1 MTPPP
6 SVAVVA
12 DDLTSAGDGAAP
24 FHLAGLPA
32 RISLGAAD
40 PAPAGAVTA
49 VDCDTRTR
57 TAAAAA
63 DRTAQATRRLAA
75 ADVLVKTV
83 DSTVRGHL
91 AAEISAALAAGGRTT
106 AVIAPAFPAEGRSTV
121 GGVQH
126 LAGVPVHRTAFARD
140 PGHPVRDADLT
151 RLVPGAVLAEGP
163 ARLAELAG
171 RTRYVVADAGSDR
184 DLDEIVAAVAR
195 PRQVLWVGSPGLAE
209 ALARRLAPDREPER
223 TWPARRLPRGSRV
236 LTVVGSLHPVSR
248 GQAGRLGALNAG
260 AMVPVTA
267 DHAAERVERQLA
279 DHGTALLHGPPDRTA
294 EGPVPEALAA
304 VVTRLAGRRA
314 FDALVLTGGETARAV
329 LDALAVSHV
338 RLAGQPE
345 PGVPLGVVES
355 PWRFP
360 VALKAGGF
368 GDLDTLVRLND
379 LLTTSPLTED
389 PCAPWPSPWATRP
402 ASDRRSPSN
411 SSPTRGA
418 TPPS

>member
-1 MTPPP
+1 MTPLP

-32 RISLGAAD
+32 RISLGAPD

-63 DRTAQATRRLAA
+63 DRVAQAARRLAA

-91 AAEISAALAAGGRTT
+91 AVEIGAALAGGGRAT

-151 RLVPGAVLAEGP
+151 RLVPGAVLADGP
-163 ARLAELAG
+163 AHLAELVGHA
-171 RTRYVVADAGSDR
+171 RYVVADAGGDR

-209 ALARRLAPDREPER
+209 ALARRLAPAQKPEQ
-223 TWPARRLPRGSRV
+223 TPPPRLPRRARV
-236 LTVVGSLHPVSR
+236 LTVVGSLHPASR
-248 GQAGRLGALNAG
+248 GQADRLGALNTG
-260 AMVPVTA
+260 AMVPVTEER
-267 DHAAERVERQLA
+267 AAERTERELA
-279 DHGTALLHGPPDRTA
+279 DRGTALLHGPADRTA
-294 EGPVPEALAA
+294 TGSVPEALAA
-304 VVTRLAGRRA
+304 AVARLAERRA
-314 FDALVLTGGETARAV
+314 FDALVLTGGETARTV
-329 LDALAVSHV
+329 LDALAVSAV
-338 RLAGQPE
+338 RLVGQPE
-345 PGVPLGVVES
+345 PGVPLGVVER

-368 GDLDTLVRLND
+368 GDPGTLVRLND
-379 LLTTSPLTED
+379 LLTASPLTED
-389 PCAPWPSPWATRP
+389 PCAP
-402 ASDRRSPSN
+402 
-411 SSPTRGA
+411 
-418 TPPS
+418 